1 MYMIQNIVGASKKE
15 LVKYLWEVD
24 PTFKKILEKSNTH
37 REAKERIFEDLN
49 RLDRHYTSIYADDYV
64 KDLHIIEK
72 NNARECIKIVKNV
85 IRTENERLTH
95 FSALNTLMNLA
106 KKKKDAYDHVDAG
119 FLCEFINLF
128 KGINGK
134 SGKTEDVF
142 ILPSDNTEAS
152 LMRSEKLDSYAKK
165 MNEYLSRYKS
175 GLEPERIS
183 KQKILKEKIIHYFL
197 ATESDWSN
205 YQWHL
210 THVIRDIP
218 TLSSLV
224 SLENDEREGLRVAE
238 NNQIPFEITPYYL
251 SLFNETGRTKDDRG
265 VRAQVL
271 PSKTYCLNVIENRK
285 RHIDMDFMGEKS
297 TNPIEGIA
305 RRYPQILIL
314 KPVNVCPQIC
324 VYCQR
329 NWELEP
335 STEVKTKDEDMNNA
349 IEWIHHNEYINEV
362 LITGGDPF
370 ILSDE
375 YLENMLKKLASIDHI
390 ERIRIGTRTLV
401 TLPFRI
407 TDALVDILQHY
418 HELGKRE
425 ICVVTHFEHVS
436 EITPDAIE
444 ATKKIRNAGMSIY
457 NQQVYTYYTSLK
469 YQTAALRKA
478 LKISGIDPYY
488 TFNTKG
494 KEETIDF
501 RVPIARLEQ
510 ERKEEARFLPGLVR
524 TDEPVFNVPK
534 LGKSH
539 LRAWQNHEIIMI
551 LCSGQRVYRF
561 YPWESSVTMVDAY
574 LYTDVSIYDYLKR
587 LAQDGQDIDEYKTI
601 WYYF

>member
-1 MYMIQNIVGASKKE
+1 MIQNIVRASKKA
-15 LVKYLWEVD
+15 LVASLWDVD
-24 PTFKKILEKSNTH
+24 PIIHKILKKSGTY
-37 REAKERIFEDLN
+37 REAREELFTYLN
-49 RLDRHYTSIYADDYV
+49 TLDRHYTSIYADDFF
-64 KDLHIIEK
+64 KELHIIEK

-85 IRTENERLTH
+85 IRTENERITH
-95 FSALNTLMNLA
+95 FSVLHALMHLA
-106 KKKKDAYDHVDAG
+106 KNKDDVYDYVTAG

-134 SGKTEDVF
+134 SEKTDDVF
-142 ILPSDNTEAS
+142 LLPSESTKAS
-152 LMRSEKLDSYAKK
+152 LMRSRKLDSYAKK

-175 GLEPERIS
+175 GLEPQLVSRH
-183 KQKILKEKIIHYFL
+183 KALKKKILHYFQ
-197 ATESDWSN
+197 ATESDWEI

-210 THVIRDIP
+210 THVIRDIR

-224 SLENDEREGLRVAE
+224 SLEDDELDGLHVAE

-251 SLFNETGRTKDDRG
+251 SLFNENGRTRDDQG
-265 VRAQVL
+265 IRAQVL
-271 PSKTYCLNVIENRK
+271 PSSTYCYNVIENRK
-285 RHIDMDFMGEKS
+285 QHIDMDFMGEKS
-297 TNPIEGIA
+297 TNPIEGIT
-305 RRYPQILIL
+305 RRYPQIVIL

-329 NWELEP
+329 NWELES
-335 STEVKTKDEDMNNA
+335 STEIKTKQEDMNNA
-349 IEWIHHNEYINEV
+349 IEWLRQNIYINEV

-370 ILSDE
+370 ILPDTS
-375 YLENMLKKLASIDHI
+375 LKDMMRRVASIDHV

-407 TDALVDILQHY
+407 TESLVNMLQRY

-425 ICVVTHFEHVS
+425 ICLVTHVEHVS
-436 EITPDAIE
+436 EITPDVIE
-444 ATKKIRNAGMSIY
+444 AIKKIRNAGMSIY
-457 NQQVYTYYTSLK
+457 NQQVFTYHTSFK
-469 YQTAALRKA
+469 YQTAALRRI
-478 LKISGIDPYY
+478 LKLSGIDPYY

-551 LCSGQRVYRF
+551 LGSGQRVYRF
-561 YPWESSVTMVDAY
+561 YPWESSVTLVDAY

-587 LAQDGQDIDEYKTI
+587 LDRDGENIDEYKTI